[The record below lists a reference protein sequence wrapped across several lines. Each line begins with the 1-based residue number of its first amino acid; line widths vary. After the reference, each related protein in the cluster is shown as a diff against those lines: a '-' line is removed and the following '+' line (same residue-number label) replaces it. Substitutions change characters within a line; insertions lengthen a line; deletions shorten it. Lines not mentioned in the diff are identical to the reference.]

1 MTLKKFYRQFRYYRN
16 NYDFQLSGRTYRE
29 LEELAN
35 HEGELLP
42 D

>member
-1 MTLKKFYRQFRYYRN
+1 MTLHKFAMLFKHYRN
-16 NYDFQLSGRTYRE
+16 NYDFKLSGRTYRE

-35 HEGELLP
+35 HEGEFLP

>member
-1 MTLKKFYRQFRYYRN
+1 MTLKKFYKQFRHYRN

-35 HEGELLP
+35 HEGEFLP